1 MKKITIRESNTI
13 RSLWKR
19 IRNLLVVIFL
29 VSQIVNDYEPEV
41 SITILLTGFL
51 YVISIWILYKFIFRI
66 NLIEESKL
74 GDMYVGSVWVFLIIF
89 LVIIWPNPW
98 LDGFN
103 MIVLVL
109 LGCLLPSMIDNNYNI
124 YVFKKRSLEEKN
136 NSSRNLVKNKLKD
149 VDLNDRT

>member
-51 YVISIWILYKFIFRI
+51 YVISIWILYKFIFRF

-74 GDMYVGSVWVFLIIF
+74 SDMYVGSVWVFLIIF